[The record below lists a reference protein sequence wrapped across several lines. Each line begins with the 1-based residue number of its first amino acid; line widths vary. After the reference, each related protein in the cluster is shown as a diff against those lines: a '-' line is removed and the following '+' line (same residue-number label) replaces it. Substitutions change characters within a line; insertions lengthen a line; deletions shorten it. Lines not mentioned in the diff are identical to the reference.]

1 MLIPR
6 FSIRWLLGLTTFSAG
21 ISLVLAYAVRG
32 NPWAIGIVA
41 GLWTVVIIA
50 LFYSAAFLSAWLF
63 NQFVAGP
70 LARPRQTSDS
80 PFAAPQPA
88 SAPFALAPQPAA
100 DSPPPMTG

>member
-21 ISLVLAYAVRG
+21 VSLVLAYAVRG
-32 NPWAIGIVA
+32 QPWAIGIVA
-41 GLWTVVIIA
+41 GLWAVVIVA
-50 LFYSAAFLSAWLF
+50 VFYSSAFVLAWLL
-63 NQFVAGP
+63 NQFLAVTFLKRHRAG
-70 LARPRQTSDS
+70 DS

-88 SAPFALAPQPAA
+88 PSPIGLTSQPVA